1 MQRPGIL
8 KTKLLPPTFRSHYVN
23 RSLWELSK
31 GTGSRRRLIS
41 IVAPAGSGK
50 TTALFECTLHEPRPV
65 SWLTL
70 DERENDH
77 RRFWRYVVYSLAQ
90 HTQPGMEERTLP
102 LLSEFSEGAMSS
114 FLDQLL
120 NELDH
125 EDHPLAIVL
134 DDYHLIH
141 KGEVHEYLNLFI
153 DNLPESVCIYI
164 ASRTELPFSGM
175 ARWKM
180 NGDVQTIG
188 PRELAFDKASAAQ
201 LCENLLGY
209 PLIASS
215 VEKLVQRTEGWV
227 AGLQL
232 ALLSMQQGGKDNLS
246 DSVQIRGNQRHLADY
261 LFHEVMAGLDQELQQ
276 FLLQTSILKRLNGTI
291 CSMITGQEDS
301 GIKLEL
307 IKDKGLFLIPLDTHG
322 GWYRYHHL
330 FAEYLV
336 SALQQQMPD
345 QWRTLH
351 IQASIAYAQEGWM
364 EEAIDYALLGE
375 DYELA
380 SDFLNRHVG
389 DVISQGDFGTLL
401 SWFKQFPG
409 YFELPFRLLLLQ
421 AFVHSATGD
430 FINAGTI
437 LDQCESRLHRLS
449 DDETKLESV
458 SGLFFVKANLAFSS
472 GQFEDWFAFADS
484 IQDRLPEDPVFFNF
498 NYNLREPFVRNTS
511 FGLKGVITDTTKA
524 IGMKI
529 VSILEQ
535 HGWGDS
541 LICQYVVQSLAE
553 GFYEWGELEACAHW
567 LNRVIA
573 GNRYREVPGLLIP
586 YRLTLAKLKLSEDQP
601 LAARAIVQETI
612 QSILEA
618 ENSQASWLRPLRVFL
633 AYLDLEEGNFD
644 EAEAILQELKIS
656 MNQRVTLDHSL
667 EILTLARLLIAR
679 KSYEQA
685 LVLLTALRVQAE
697 EAGIVNLAISSIVL
711 QAKAE
716 LGRSG
721 PMSAAVL
728 LQQALRMGE
737 PFRYCRTFLDEGE
750 WLIKLIKYGLD
761 SAGNLAGTGEESW
774 TVYASGLLEKAALAP
789 KTSMESSDLAA
800 RFGLTPK
807 EQQVIALLHRGA
819 TNQGIADELGLTLG
833 TIKVYLNRI
842 YSKLGVGSRVQALI
856 KTQELENGQNE

>member
-1 MQRPGIL
+1 M
-8 KTKLLPPTFRSHYVN
+8 
-23 RSLWELSK
+23 
-31 GTGSRRRLIS
+31 IS

-50 TTALFECTLHEPRPV
+50 TTALFECTYHEQRPV

-77 RRFWRYVVYSLAQ
+77 RRFWRYVVHSLAQ
-90 HTQPGMEERTLP
+90 HTQPGVEDRTLP
-102 LLSEFSEGAMSS
+102 LMTEFSEGAMIS
-114 FLDQLL
+114 FLEQLL
-120 NELDH
+120 NELDQ
-125 EDHPLAIVL
+125 EDQPLAIVL

-141 KGEVHEYLNLFI
+141 NSEVHEYLNFFI

-188 PRELAFDKASAAQ
+188 PQELAFDEVSAAQ

-209 PLIASS
+209 PLSEDA
-215 VEKLVQRTEGWV
+215 VEKLVQRTEGWA

-232 ALLSMQQGGKDNLS
+232 VLLSMQQGGQDHLS
-246 DSVQIRGNQRHLADY
+246 NYVQIRGNQRHLADY

-276 FLLQTSILKRLNGTI
+276 FLLRTSILKRLNGNI
-291 CSMITGQEDS
+291 CRIVTGQEDS

-307 IKDKGLFLIPLDTHG
+307 IKEKGLFLIPMDVHRE
-322 GWYRYHHL
+322 WYRYHHL
-330 FAEYLV
+330 FADYLV
-336 SALQQQMPD
+336 TALQQQMPD
-345 QWRTLH
+345 QWRDLH
-351 IQASIAYAQEGWM
+351 IRASTAYAQEGWM

-375 DYELA
+375 RYELA
-380 SDFLNRHVG
+380 SDLLDRHVG
-389 DVISQGDFGTLL
+389 DVIGQGDFGTLL
-401 SWFKQFPG
+401 GWFKQLPDS
-409 YFELPFRLLLLQ
+409 YELPFRLLLLQ
-421 AFVHSATGD
+421 AFVHSATSD
-430 FINAGTI
+430 FMKAKAL
-437 LDQCESRLHRLS
+437 LDQCEARLS
-449 DDETKLESV
+449 HSSEDETNLEWV

-472 GQFEDWFAFADS
+472 GQFEDWFSFADN
-484 IQDRLPEDPVFFNF
+484 IQERLPKDSVFFNF

-511 FGLKGVITDTTKA
+511 FGLKGVITDTTKK
-524 IGMKI
+524 IGMRI

-541 LICQYVVQSLAE
+541 LICQYVVQALAE
-553 GFYEWGELEACAHW
+553 GFYEWGELDACANW
-567 LNRVIA
+567 LNRMIA

-601 LAARAIVQETI
+601 LAARAIVLETI
-612 QSILEA
+612 QTVQEA
-618 ENSQASWLRPLRVFL
+618 ENGYVHWLRPLRVFL
-633 AYLDLEEGNFD
+633 AYLDLEEGNID
-644 EAEAILQELKIS
+644 EAEVILQDLKIS
-656 MNQRVTLDHSL
+656 MNQRVTLDHAL

-679 KSYEQA
+679 KANEQA

-711 QAKAE
+711 QARAE

-750 WLIKLIKYGLD
+750 WMIKLIRYGLD
-761 SAGNLAGTGEESW
+761 SDSNLAGHGAESW
-774 TVYASGLLEKAALAP
+774 MIYASGLLEIASVPLKA
-789 KTSMESSDLAA
+789 KMESGDLAV

-807 EQQVIALLHRGA
+807 EQQIITLLYRGQ

-833 TIKVYLNRI
+833 TVKVYLNRI

-856 KTQELENGQNE
+856 KTQELVFGQGE